1 MKTVSEYKLSKVK
14 SDFEKVKISNSK
26 LSEEY
31 ARQFYFDDLGIYESF
46 FIMLLNKQ
54 TNITGYAKIS
64 QGGIAGTIVDPIIVA
79 KYAIDSLSSSVIL
92 CHNHPSGNLTPSKQD
107 LDLTSK
113 IKSGLALFGIKV
125 LDHIILTESA
135 YYSMADEGTL

>member
-1 MKTVSEYKLSKVK
+1 MKTTSEYKLKK
-14 SDFEKVKISNSK
+14 EKTDFVQVKISNSK

-54 TNITGYAKIS
+54 NNITGYAKIS
-64 QGGIAGTIVDPIIVA
+64 QGGIAGTVVDPIIVA

-113 IKSGLALFGIKV
+113 IKSGLALFGIQV

-135 YYSMADEGTL
+135 YYSMADNGAI

>member
-1 MKTVSEYKLSKVK
+1 MKTTSEYKLKK
-14 SDFEKVKISNSK
+14 EKTDFVQVKITNSK

-54 TNITGYAKIS
+54 NNITGYAKIS
-64 QGGIAGTIVDPIIVA
+64 QGGIAGTVVDPIIVA

-92 CHNHPSGNLTPSKQD
+92 CHNHPSGNLTPSRQD

-113 IKSGLALFGIKV
+113 IKSGLALFGIQV

-135 YYSMADEGTL
+135 YYSMADNGTI